1 MRAAQKKA
9 ALCGGGH
16 LIQHFRAEVPRSIA
30 TVRPYIKA
38 QFGAG
43 MVRYRVR
50 VMGVWLEASREQAA
64 AMLANWQRGGV

>member
-1 MRAAQKKA
+1 
-9 ALCGGGH
+9 
-16 LIQHFRAEVPRSIA
+16 
-30 TVRPYIKA
+30 
-38 QFGAG
+38 